1 MGPCPQLRFVALWSG
16 AVTHWW
22 SHPLAPASDLTVCCL
37 ILETFLP
44 LSGAPPPLSGY
55 RKTFASLQVF
65 LPGGQCPPARLC
77 PHILFIHSQA
87 LSQRAE
93 RMCSALVSP
102 EAVAVMALSH
112 PAPSTQHVVC
122 RVGLRW
128 VSTWT
133 VWFHSARRKGSTA
146 VLVMCLHV
154 SVALIF
160 TVLSL
165 QPLPLGFQGSGCF
178 FPLWPRWV
186 ASSPSS
192 EQASSS
198 RSCLLAVPFPYR
210 HPPAHFSWQAH
221 GFQNLL
227 SDIFFSE
234 LFSGFV

>member
-1 MGPCPQLRFVALWSG
+1 M
-16 AVTHWW
+16 
-22 SHPLAPASDLTVCCL
+22 
-37 ILETFLP
+37 E
-44 LSGAPPPLSGY
+44 PPPCSCLRPHRLLPHPGNFP
-55 RKTFASLQVF
+55 TFVWGSSPFIWVQQNLCF
-65 LPGGQCPPARLC
+65 LTGFPPWWAVPTC
-77 PHILFIHSQA
+77 EA
-87 LSQRAE
+87 LSPYPVHSLTGPLTE
-93 RMCSALVSP
+93 SWKDV
-102 EAVAVMALSH
+102 LSVGLARGGGRH
-112 PAPSTQHVVC
+112 GTFAPSTQHVVC